1 MTRDRYTIS
10 QKNRYSPDHIR
21 YPSSLRKRADQTFG
35 PYQNKNNSQQLN
47 RTQIISG
54 EQAPSTYLARRR
66 RIISVE
72 PAQQKQ
78 TPRRRIISVEPAQQR
93 QTPRRRRII
102 SVEPA
107 QQKQTT
113 RRRRIISVEPVQQK
127 QTTRRRRIISVE
139 PAQKK

>member
-35 PYQNKNNSQQLN
+35 PYQNRNISQQL
-47 RTQIISG
+47 
-54 EQAPSTYLARRR
+54 STR
-66 RIISVE
+66 RIISDE
-72 PAQQKQ
+72 PAQQRQ
-78 TPRRRIISVEPAQQR
+78 TPRRRRIISVEPAQQR

-113 RRRRIISVEPVQQK
+113 RRRRIISVEPAQQK
-127 QTTRRRRIISVE
+127 QTTTRRSGN
-139 PAQKK
+139 K